1 VSTLSAPIRMSAAGA
16 EVEGAVSLDT
26 ITELDTKIQSLDQD
40 HSHQNL
46 ALLEA
51 DLEPAAGQVPPQSK
65 VVHDLG
71 PVHTVLVSLASSLQT
86 KVDEAIRNLL
96 TIRVRLAQ
104 EMTTT
109 ADQLTSVGEIKVP
122 SSFPSSSLSS
132 NMTSPSSPACQTILS
147 IHQYRDSAVSTL
159 RAQAEILGNNQTA
172 AREEA
177 AKQGGGE
184 DFNLASDL
192 LDTSFQQLRT
202 WLDQLGTAA
211 RQLQQCDTDT
221 NSIRK
226 FSIEKCQEIDGLE
239 REAVMDKMGELS
251 IRNCSIQSR
260 KPVRSLG
267 HTLDLQEIMLLAKNA
282 KSLVYEVSLQM
293 LKTVD
298 SVKGEEIAATNT
310 YHKLTRENSELL
322 RRYCFYLK
330 LKIQQL

>member
-1 VSTLSAPIRMSAAGA
+1 MSTLSAPIRMSAAGA

-86 KVDEAIRNLL
+86 KVDEAIRDLL